1 MPANLSMAGIFV
13 LIFIKSYYNDFKVIV
28 IDELIDNFQKAV
40 MLYNKDLS
48 ERFRIPDQ
56 QLDFN
61 KIRKIL
67 IN

>member
-1 MPANLSMAGIFV
+1 MQLV
-13 LIFIKSYYNDFKVIV
+13 LEFNREHFYNDFKTIV
-28 IDELIDNFQKAV
+28 IDELIDNFKKAV

-48 ERFRIPDQ
+48 ERFKIPDQ
-56 QLDFN
+56 VLEFN